1 MDTPG
6 HTMCHICL
14 RSHTDQP
21 ALFSGDT
28 LFNAGAGNCH
38 NGGDPGELYTT
49 FSRQL
54 AALPADT
61 LIYPG
66 HDYIETNLKFTLSRE
81 PDNDSARERLARVA
95 GHDPATSA
103 VTTIEEEKRFNT
115 FFRLDSPGVIAKL
128 RESYPDLPDR
138 PDPRTVFLKLRELRN
153 SW

>member
-49 FSRQL
+49 FVAPARHAAGGHAASTRATTTSR
-54 AALPADT
+54 
-61 LIYPG
+61 
-66 HDYIETNLKFTLSRE
+66 
-81 PDNDSARERLARVA
+81 
-95 GHDPATSA
+95 
-103 VTTIEEEKRFNT
+103 TT
-115 FFRLDSPGVIAKL
+115 
-128 RESYPDLPDR
+128 
-138 PDPRTVFLKLRELRN
+138 
-153 SW
+153 